1 MKPRAEVAELTGAV
15 LAEEARRRADQQA
28 RDADTV
34 LPDDLLPGVGDAP
47 MTFREGLKAGGAAMV
62 AVLFLLNVIDEIPRA
77 IRVLA
82 PDIQATLNISDTVL
96 IGVLGFSG
104 VMVVLGAVP
113 MAALADRV
121 ARVRIIPVAS
131 AFWAAT
137 VFLSGLAVN
146 PFQLFWTN
154 AGTGLGQAYRLPVSN
169 SLLVD
174 AYPIAARSRIFAFE
188 ALGRPVGQLL
198 GPLIVGGTAAV
209 VGGAEGWRAAFFVV
223 AVPPLL
229 AAAASLVLKEPER
242 GRFEQEAVFGP
253 RRSRRP
259 AEAEPEARG
268 GARPEAASETVSG
281 AQQETA
287 PRGGGAP
294 RELPVTVGAA
304 FARLRKIKTF
314 YYLATGVGVLGFAL
328 IALPIQFNLLLED
341 KYGLGPLER
350 GIVESLMWV
359 VSLAA
364 LPFAGRIFDR
374 GFRRDPAAMMR
385 LAGLMVVLTGVVY
398 AVALPVKMIGP
409 LVGLLALGQALISTA
424 FVAAPSI
431 VAAVSPYRIR
441 AQAFAL
447 IPVFVFLMGGFF
459 GGLVVG
465 QLSDAYNHR
474 TALLVSAPPAALIGG
489 ALIVYGSRWIRRDIS
504 LAVEELLEERAEH
517 ERISAAG
524 ASTPV
529 LQVRNLDFSYGPV
542 QVLFDVSL
550 EVARGEVLALLG
562 TNGAGKSTLLR
573 AVSGLG
579 FPDRGVVRLNGRTV
593 TYAEAEARFAAGI
606 VQLRGGG
613 GVFPDLTVRD
623 NLLAA
628 LSRQNRARGLD
639 QPGRTRGLS
648 RGLTLDRAARAEAEA
663 RADAAAELFPAL
675 ADRLDVAAGDLS
687 GGQQQML
694 ALAMALAQEPE
705 VLLIDELSL
714 GLAPALVQELLEV
727 VEGLRARGQTMVIVE
742 QSLNVALAFADR
754 AVFMEKGRV
763 RFEGPAAELAE
774 RDDLVRAVFLGGEGG

>member
-1 MKPRAEVAELTGAV
+1 MKRRAEVAELTGAV

-62 AVLFLLNVIDEIPRA
+62 LVLFLLNVIDEIPRA

-96 IGVLGFSG
+96 IGVLGFAG

-188 ALGRPVGQLL
+188 AMGRPVGQLL
-198 GPLIVGGTAAV
+198 GPLIVGGTAAIA
-209 VGGAEGWRAAFFVV
+209 GGAEGWRAAFFVV

-259 AEAEPEARG
+259 AETEPEARS
-268 GARPEAASETVSG
+268 GARPEAASETISG
-281 AQQETA
+281 AQQKAA
-287 PRGGGAP
+287 PRGGAS

-350 GIVESLMWV
+350 GVVESLMWV

-441 AQAFAL
+441 SQAFAL

-639 QPGRTRGLS
+639 PPGRTRGLS
-648 RGLTLDRAARAEAEA
+648 LDRAGRAEAED
-663 RADAAAELFPAL
+663 RADTAAELFPAL
-675 ADRLDVAAGDLS
+675 ADRLDAAAGDLS

-727 VEGLRARGQTMVIVE
+727 VEGLRDRGQTMVIVE